1 MILIASK
8 ISHAD
13 ILSGTLSLEE
23 LSSELRSSTSKMLF
37 AAVLFVYHG
46 TDIKCFYFYFYYI
59 TSQSLYSITRR
70 IRIYQG

>member
-23 LSSELRSSTSKMLF
+23 LSSELRSSTSKILF
-37 AAVLFVYHG
+37 AAVLFVYRG
-46 TDIKCFYFYFYYI
+46 TDIKCCCP
-59 TSQSLYSITRR
+59 
-70 IRIYQG
+70 

>member
-13 ILSGTLSLEE
+13 ILSGSLSLEE
-23 LSSELRSSTSKMLF
+23 LSSELRSGTSKILF

-46 TDIKCFYFYFYYI
+46 TDIKCCC
-59 TSQSLYSITRR
+59 S
-70 IRIYQG
+70 